1 MIKKRKQ
8 KLVNQLA
15 QNLKNA
21 KLESSK
27 KTNEQIKHLVWA
39 HKEATEDMKRRVDYL
54 VQNV

>member
-27 KTNEQIKHLVWA
+27 KTNEQIKHLVWG

-54 VQNV
+54 V